1 MQSTGPI
8 NVGFVDRFLPDS
20 APESELDRRRMRL
33 YAVSHIYGPPLAY
46 VVAFFLAHAEQSLSL
61 EFWGFVALTTGF
73 FAYPVLL
80 RLTGNYPVLSIV
92 SVLHLT
98 LLVFFTIYNYGAQDS
113 PFFPAALTIPVA
125 AFFYLR
131 KAGRIVCISAL
142 LAGFALIYG
151 LYLAGFAF
159 PDRIAMDELQGLFII
174 TVLLTGIY
182 VSMMTLTAM
191 SLANGSEEELRR
203 QHRRHR
209 DTMTEFHHTRE
220 EAVLVARDRL
230 MDALAQAEEASRV
243 KSAFL
248 ATMSHEIR
256 TPMNGVIGM
265 NGLLL
270 ETNLNPE
277 QREYAEAVQQSGEF
291 LLSIISDIL
300 DISKLDAGFDLEI
313 TNFDILE
320 TVEGVAEHLS
330 QQAAEKS
337 VDLATF
343 VAPNVPTPVR
353 GDPAR
358 FRQIL
363 INLAGNAVKFTEK
376 GSIAMTA
383 QVASEMEDTVVVRFE
398 VSDTSIG
405 IPEEA
410 QAELFNE
417 FSQADSSTNRKYGG
431 TGLGLAIC
439 KRLIELM
446 GGSIGLTSAP
456 GKGTTFWFQVQFEK
470 GSTATLHTAAN
481 AVDLSGLRV
490 LVVDHAALN
499 RKVFQEQLV
508 AWGIDVTVVES
519 GEVALAALTSAAER
533 GKPFD
538 AAVVGLM
545 MPGMDGEALARII
558 KRTPELAGIP
568 LILASSASIDAE
580 KKESLKDAG
589 FAERFTKPVRQ
600 SDLLNGLATHCL
612 GTRLDQWHVHEISK
626 QKAAIVHEGS
636 CRPMHILVAED
647 NAVNQL
653 LTVRSLEKE
662 GHRVDVVDDGIQA
675 VEAVRN
681 TAYDL
686 VLMDVNM
693 PEVDGMEATA
703 KIREFEDTRA
713 DIPIIALTAN
723 AIEGDRERF
732 LAAGMNDYLPKPID
746 RRKLI
751 ELVAVWG
758 ANAEP
763 AEAAAPL
770 DDSQQTGQILDR
782 KIIEDWESFL
792 PEDQFAELINTL
804 VSAARSYMERL
815 KAAAESDAIDE
826 VCRIAHDLK
835 STCGGL
841 GMLQAQGIAKNI
853 EDACRGGE
861 TEPALSLLPSV
872 DEAVVTAIAALET
885 QYPRILAG

>member
-33 YAVSHIYGPPLAY
+33 YAVSHLYGPPLAY
-46 VVAFFLAHAEQSLSL
+46 VLAFFLAHAEQSFSL
-61 EFWGFVALTTGF
+61 EIWGFVALTTGF

-131 KAGRIVCISAL
+131 KAGRIICISAL

-159 PDRIAMDELQGLFII
+159 PDRIPMDKLQGLFII
-174 TVLLTGIY
+174 TVLLTGVY

-203 QHRRHR
+203 QHRRH
-209 DTMTEFHHTRE
+209 E

-313 TNFDILE
+313 TDFDILE
-320 TVEGVAEHLS
+320 TVEGVAEHFS
-330 QQAAEKS
+330 RQAAEKS

-398 VSDTSIG
+398 VSDTGIG

-481 AVDLSGLRV
+481 AFDLSGLRV

-499 RKVFQEQLV
+499 RKVFQKQFV
-508 AWGIDVTVVES
+508 SWGIDVTVVES

-545 MPGMDGEALARII
+545 MPGMDDEALARII

-589 FAERFTKPVRQ
+589 FVERLTKPVRQ

-612 GTRLDQWHVHEISK
+612 DARLDQRHVHEVSE

-647 NAVNQL
+647 NVVNQL

-693 PEVDGMEATA
+693 PELDGMEATA

-732 LAAGMNDYLPKPID
+732 LEAGMNDYLPKPID

-770 DDSQQTGQILDR
+770 EDSQQTGQILDR
-782 KIIEDWESFL
+782 KFIEDWESFL
-792 PEDQFAELINTL
+792 PEDQFAELINTH
-804 VSAARSYMERL
+804 VSEARSYMERL

-841 GMLQAQGIAKNI
+841 GMLQAQCIAKNI
-853 EDACRGGE
+853 EEACRGGE
-861 TEPALSLLPSV
+861 TETALSLLPSV